1 MNVDQAISHEVELFG
16 LRVVDYVPDED
27 VPDDDDREWLA
38 TGDSWRVWRDGDV
51 YMMQYQSGEHGGGVR
66 AIAIDDHDFAELR
79 DGSTTSDAV
88 LIRHHAS

>member
-1 MNVDQAISHEVELFG
+1 MSEDSELFG
-16 LRVVDYVPDED
+16 LKVVDYVPDED
-27 VPDDDDREWLA
+27 VLDDDDDRVWLA

-66 AIAIDDHDFAELR
+66 AIAIDDDDFAELR